1 MFIDERVI
9 DLKSS
14 CNFAITKGVKRKPNP
29 IVDLSKFAYYKKIF
43 NTVTLFIV
51 TLCKLNSTLYIYI
64 YIKSI
69 KDWIIHQSHYWTHK
83 EMIPINLGI

>member
-29 IVDLSKFAYYKKIF
+29 IVDLSKFAYNKKIF

-51 TLCKLNSTLYIYI
+51 TLCVN
-64 YIKSI
+64 
-69 KDWIIHQSHYWTHK
+69 
-83 EMIPINLGI
+83 